1 MEVMDEL
8 SFKILADGQQKIQI
22 NEFRDID
29 VELGFSE
36 KKLQQSIP
44 EKYSSIQTEFNS
56 AELINS
62 EKRTKYSV
70 IAYELTEINS
80 IYNTRDFKLFK
91 FCEIES
97 VAKYLRKLISLLNL
111 INKKI

>member
-1 MEVMDEL
+1 MEEMDEL

-80 IYNTRDFKLFK
+80 YFL
-91 FCEIES
+91 S
-97 VAKYLRKLISLLNL
+97 YHL
-111 INKKI
+111 

>member
-36 KKLQQSIP
+36 KNYNSLFPKSIP
-44 EKYSSIQTEFNS
+44 QYKLSLIQQN
-56 AELINS
+56 
-62 EKRTKYSV
+62 
-70 IAYELTEINS
+70 
-80 IYNTRDFKLFK
+80 
-91 FCEIES
+91 
-97 VAKYLRKLISLLNL
+97 
-111 INKKI
+111 